1 MSQKKTWP
9 NDLSVE
15 SVPSTT
21 IDLLVQK
28 PSQIS
33 TDAKLK
39 SAQEL
44 LFEAAS
50 EKSLEEKYQE
60 KWRLFERAVARERVS
75 KGKLMKIIGTLD
87 EDKQWAALHYAVDSN
102 NKDLCRRLTSKKG
115 KYRCDVNILGGN
127 GENILHVVS
136 QSKQIWLNMKEATTA
151 KVPPLVTLLV
161 EECRADVNHADDEGR
176 TPLHMAAMR
185 GRLCYIK
192 YLIDHGAKIEVL
204 TKLNASILHFAVFPV
219 NPMNAE
225 ELNCL
230 VKFIME
236 QLLAK
241 DKDFFNLCTLDNR
254 KPLVFLASHPA
265 ITHSSLNDP
274 NGNQQAFKDTLMT
287 LFTNRTTVETQFL
300 VVFDMV
306 ARRKQCQ
313 QFDHLEN
320 LFGKATPQIQEQ
332 IVHLACRYD
341 NAVLLQ
347 WLIKRLKP
355 KAHSS
360 MTNCA
365 EYTPLLTAIFYN
377 SVACNIEYK
386 SQSPLLEV
394 GAVEQDNILHICAK
408 RQVSSA
414 ILDMIIK
421 KLSADNIREL
431 MAKQDSNDNLP
442 LHFVAQINTEKELAI
457 WEKLINENISQILDL
472 LSIKNRRG
480 KTVVHEASEQG
491 NVRILELMWKAI
503 PSNYR
508 YDRTKGL
515 YETDD
520 NTRFTC
526 LHIATKNGGG
536 KKLEVLKYLI
546 ETVRIEV
553 DAIGDRRLTP
563 LHLACEYGHLDV
575 VKYLIEKGASTTLRN
590 AQLLNCLEIC
600 IEEQH
605 VELVKYLLQ
614 LPNWREMM
622 RNAQIIEDTD
632 AYDTPMR
639 KLIRYM
645 PDVALWVIEEK
656 LTRKVG
662 GAGQK
667 VSKEIYDYEFYEDM
681 NTVKQWYA
689 QGAELPPEDTSC
701 KARCHKLGVSAIF
714 GCYISTGCCNRTV
727 SDENIN
733 ASEPYTRDA
742 YTLVRNHPLMIV
754 SQQSAYPELMAHQ
767 FHILLRKKMFR
778 RFSTFW
784 LAFSFLFY
792 LILLGL
798 WTAVIL
804 SGKHPQ
810 YFYDLAGFNMT
821 LDINTCQQVANSLVA
836 QNVNEVFKTD
846 AYRRLKVALYIVFWM
861 LIAKNG
867 ILVIALFPKV
877 FRVGAYYV
885 EAAALVLSF
894 VYILDWY
901 DWQNPVLFRCPFQYQ
916 IGAMG
921 LFLSWMNLLT
931 YVRCIPWLGV
941 GIYVAMLQVI
951 CFKFL
956 RFLPVLLII
965 ICGFGFTY
973 WMLLQNQP
981 VYATPIEALIRT
993 SLMMFDL
1000 GYESRLYSA
1009 PDQVAY
1015 YKLVYVMMIL
1025 TAIVSCI
1032 FIINLLIGLAV
1043 GEIPTLMVEGT
1054 LWRNQ
1059 MLYDFVSDGEILRLQ
1074 FLRLMKFLCCYQLY
1088 RISRIRA
1095 RPIHLL
1101 TFDDRANGW
1110 IGKAWY
1116 FTKKH
1121 FFEEKIQDDVELKI
1135 SSNKDA
1141 RPYWE
1146 EKEN

>member
-1 MSQKKTWP
+1 MQS
-9 NDLSVE
+9 S
-15 SVPSTT
+15 
-21 IDLLVQK
+21 
-28 PSQIS
+28 
-33 TDAKLK
+33 KLK
-39 SAQEL
+39 KNT
-44 LFEAAS
+44 AAS
-50 EKSLEEKYQE
+50 EKDLGSAQSKWELFDDAVTKESLPKN
-60 KWRLFERAVARERVS
+60 KVR
-75 KGKLMKIIGTLD
+75 KMIGTLD
-87 EDKQWAALHYAVDSN
+87 EDKEWAALHYAVDCN
-102 NKDLCRRLTSKKG
+102 NEELCSRLTSKEDE
-115 KYRCDVNILGGN
+115 YQCDVNILGGN
-127 GENILHVVS
+127 GENVLHIVS
-136 QSKQIWLNMKEATTA
+136 QSTCIWGDVKDSTTTE
-151 KVPPLVTLLV
+151 VPALVKLLV
-161 EECRADVNHADDEGR
+161 EKRGADVNHADDEGR

-185 GRLCYIK
+185 GRLHYIK
-192 YLIDHGAKIEVL
+192 YLIDHEAKV
-204 TKLNASILHFAVFPV
+204 
-219 NPMNAE
+219 
-225 ELNCL
+225 
-230 VKFIME
+230 
-236 QLLAK
+236 
-241 DKDFFNLCTLDNR
+241 D
-254 KPLVFLASHPA
+254 
-265 ITHSSLNDP
+265 
-274 NGNQQAFKDTLMT
+274 
-287 LFTNRTTVETQFL
+287 VE
-300 VVFDMV
+300 
-306 ARRKQCQ
+306 
-313 QFDHLEN
+313 
-320 LFGKATPQIQEQ
+320 
-332 IVHLACRYD
+332 
-341 NAVLLQ
+341 
-347 WLIKRLKP
+347 
-355 KAHSS
+355 
-360 MTNCA
+360 
-365 EYTPLLTAIFYN
+365 
-377 SVACNIEYK
+377 
-386 SQSPLLEV
+386 
-394 GAVEQDNILHICAK
+394 
-408 RQVSSA
+408 
-414 ILDMIIK
+414 
-421 KLSADNIREL
+421 
-431 MAKQDSNDNLP
+431 
-442 LHFVAQINTEKELAI
+442 
-457 WEKLINENISQILDL
+457 
-472 LSIKNRRG
+472 
-480 KTVVHEASEQG
+480 
-491 NVRILELMWKAI
+491 LELI
-503 PSNYR
+503 
-508 YDRTKGL
+508 
-515 YETDD
+515 
-520 NTRFTC
+520 
-526 LHIATKNGGG
+526 
-536 KKLEVLKYLI
+536 KYLI
-546 ETVRIEV
+546 KIVRIEV

-563 LHLACEYGHLDV
+563 LHIACEFGHLDV

-622 RNAQIIEDTD
+622 RNAQTIEDTD

-689 QGAELPPEDTSC
+689 QGAKLPPEDISC

-727 SDENIN
+727 SDENTN

-754 SQQSAYPELMAHQ
+754 SQQSAYPQLMAHQ

-821 LDINTCQQVANSLVA
+821 LDINTCQQVANSLVS
-836 QNVNEVFKTD
+836 QNVNEVFKTA

-867 ILVIALFPKV
+867 ILVIALFPKI

-916 IGAMG
+916 IGAM
-921 LFLSWMNLLT
+921 
-931 YVRCIPWLGV
+931 
-941 GIYVAMLQVI
+941 
-951 CFKFL
+951 
-956 RFLPVLLII
+956 
-965 ICGFGFTY
+965 
-973 WMLLQNQP
+973 
-981 VYATPIEALIRT
+981 
-993 SLMMFDL
+993 
-1000 GYESRLYSA
+1000 
-1009 PDQVAY
+1009 
-1015 YKLVYVMMIL
+1015 
-1025 TAIVSCI
+1025 
-1032 FIINLLIGLAV
+1032 GLAV

-1141 RPYWE
+1141 R
-1146 EKEN
+1146 

>member
-1 MSQKKTWP
+1 
-9 NDLSVE
+9 
-15 SVPSTT
+15 
-21 IDLLVQK
+21 
-28 PSQIS
+28 
-33 TDAKLK
+33 
-39 SAQEL
+39 
-44 LFEAAS
+44 
-50 EKSLEEKYQE
+50 
-60 KWRLFERAVARERVS
+60 
-75 KGKLMKIIGTLD
+75 MKIIGTLD
-87 EDKQWAALHYAVDSN
+87 DDKQWAALHYAVDSN
-102 NKDLCRRLTSKKG
+102 NEDLCRRLTSKKD
-115 KYRCDVNILGGN
+115 KYRCDVNIFGGN
-127 GENILHVVS
+127 GENVLHVVS
-136 QSKQIWLNMKEATTA
+136 QSECIWQDIEEVEDVGNVEEVEDVEDLEDEKDVSVYGISTE
-151 KVPPLVTLLV
+151 VPALVILLV
-161 EECRADVNHADDEGR
+161 EECGADVNHADDEGR

-185 GRLCYIK
+185 GRLRYIK
-192 YLIDHGAKIEVL
+192 YLIHHGAKVE
-204 TKLNASILHFAVFPV
+204 SIDGVQQLP
-219 NPMNAE
+219 
-225 ELNCL
+225 
-230 VKFIME
+230 
-236 QLLAK
+236 LLA
-241 DKDFFNLCTLDNR
+241 
-254 KPLVFLASHPA
+254 
-265 ITHSSLNDP
+265 
-274 NGNQQAFKDTLMT
+274 
-287 LFTNRTTVETQFL
+287 
-300 VVFDMV
+300 
-306 ARRKQCQ
+306 
-313 QFDHLEN
+313 
-320 LFGKATPQIQEQ
+320 
-332 IVHLACRYD
+332 
-341 NAVLLQ
+341 
-347 WLIKRLKP
+347 
-355 KAHSS
+355 
-360 MTNCA
+360 
-365 EYTPLLTAIFYN
+365 
-377 SVACNIEYK
+377 
-386 SQSPLLEV
+386 V
-394 GAVEQDNILHICAK
+394 GTVEQDNILHICAK

-414 ILDMIIK
+414 ILDMIIN
-421 KLSADNIREL
+421 KLSTRNIAEL
-431 MAKQDSNDNLP
+431 MQTKDSNGNLP
-442 LHFVAQINTEKELAI
+442 LHLAVQINTKEELDI
-457 WEKLINENISQILDL
+457 WKKLIDEKNISQVLIF
-472 LSIKNRRG
+472 LSTKNRRG
-480 KTVVHEASEQG
+480 KTVAHEASEQG
-491 NVRILELMWKAI
+491 NFRFLKFMWEVI
-503 PSNYR
+503 PPNHQQ
-508 YDRTKGL
+508 DRAKVFH
-515 YETDD
+515 ETAK
-520 NTRFTC
+520 NNRFTC
-526 LHIATKNGGG
+526 LHIAAKNGGS
-536 KKLEVLKYLI
+536 KELEVLKYLI

-563 LHLACEYGHLDV
+563 LHIACEFGHLDV

-590 AQLLNCLEIC
+590 AQLLNSLEIC
-600 IEEQH
+600 IEKQH
-605 VELVKYLLQ
+605 VEIVKYLLQ

-622 RNAQIIEDTD
+622 CNAQTIEDTD

-639 KLIRYM
+639 KLIRYT

-689 QGAELPPEDTSC
+689 QGAKLPPEDTSC

-714 GCYISTGCCNRTV
+714 GCYISTGCCNRTI
-727 SDENIN
+727 SDENTN

>member
-1 MSQKKTWP
+1 MSQKEAWQ

-21 IDLLVQK
+21 IDLPEQK
-28 PSQIS
+28 SSQIS

-39 SAQEL
+39 TQEEYGKWPLINYGRSEGKSTQEL

-50 EKSLEEKYQE
+50 EKDLGSAQSKWELFDDAVTKESLPKN
-60 KWRLFERAVARERVS
+60 KVR
-75 KGKLMKIIGTLD
+75 KMIGTLD
-87 EDKQWAALHYAVDSN
+87 EDKEWAALHYAVDCN
-102 NKDLCRRLTSKKG
+102 NEELCSRLTSKEDE
-115 KYRCDVNILGGN
+115 YQCDVNILGGN
-127 GENILHVVS
+127 GENVLHIVS
-136 QSKQIWLNMKEATTA
+136 QSTCIWGDVKDSTTTE
-151 KVPPLVTLLV
+151 VPALVKLLV
-161 EECRADVNHADDEGR
+161 EKRGADVNHADDEGR

-185 GRLCYIK
+185 GRLHYIK
-192 YLIDHGAKIEVL
+192 YLIDHEAKVD
-204 TKLNASILHFAVFPV
+204 SIDSVHQLP
-219 NPMNAE
+219 
-225 ELNCL
+225 
-230 VKFIME
+230 
-236 QLLAK
+236 LLA
-241 DKDFFNLCTLDNR
+241 
-254 KPLVFLASHPA
+254 
-265 ITHSSLNDP
+265 
-274 NGNQQAFKDTLMT
+274 
-287 LFTNRTTVETQFL
+287 
-300 VVFDMV
+300 
-306 ARRKQCQ
+306 
-313 QFDHLEN
+313 
-320 LFGKATPQIQEQ
+320 
-332 IVHLACRYD
+332 
-341 NAVLLQ
+341 
-347 WLIKRLKP
+347 
-355 KAHSS
+355 
-360 MTNCA
+360 
-365 EYTPLLTAIFYN
+365 
-377 SVACNIEYK
+377 
-386 SQSPLLEV
+386 V

-408 RQVSSA
+408 RQVSFD

-421 KLSADNIREL
+421 KLSADNTKEL
-431 MAKQDSNDNLP
+431 MAKQDSNGNLP
-442 LHFVAQINTEKELAI
+442 LHLAAQINTKEELDI
-457 WEKLINENISQILDL
+457 WKKLINEKNISEVLKF
-472 LSIKNRRG
+472 LSVKNHRG
-480 KTVVHEASEQG
+480 KTVAHEASEQG
-491 NVRILELMWKAI
+491 NVVILESMWKLI
-503 PSNYR
+503 PPDDQYN
-508 YDRTKGL
+508 RTKGL
-515 YETDD
+515 HVTAD
-520 NTRFTC
+520 NNRFTC
-526 LHIATKNGGG
+526 LHIAAKNGGS
-536 KKLEVLKYLI
+536 KELELIKYLI
-546 ETVRIEV
+546 KIVRIEV

-563 LHLACEYGHLDV
+563 LHIACEFGHLDV

-622 RNAQIIEDTD
+622 RNAQTIEDTD

-689 QGAELPPEDTSC
+689 QGAKLPPEDISC

-727 SDENIN
+727 SDENTN

-754 SQQSAYPELMAHQ
+754 SQQSAYPQLMAHQ

-792 LILLGL
+792 LILL
-798 WTAVIL
+798 
-804 SGKHPQ
+804 
-810 YFYDLAGFNMT
+810 
-821 LDINTCQQVANSLVA
+821 
-836 QNVNEVFKTD
+836 
-846 AYRRLKVALYIVFWM
+846 
-861 LIAKNG
+861 
-867 ILVIALFPKV
+867 
-877 FRVGAYYV
+877 
-885 EAAALVLSF
+885 
-894 VYILDWY
+894 
-901 DWQNPVLFRCPFQYQ
+901 
-916 IGAMG
+916 
-921 LFLSWMNLLT
+921 
-931 YVRCIPWLGV
+931 
-941 GIYVAMLQVI
+941 
-951 CFKFL
+951 
-956 RFLPVLLII
+956 
-965 ICGFGFTY
+965 
-973 WMLLQNQP
+973 
-981 VYATPIEALIRT
+981 
-993 SLMMFDL
+993 
-1000 GYESRLYSA
+1000 
-1009 PDQVAY
+1009 
-1015 YKLVYVMMIL
+1015 
-1025 TAIVSCI
+1025 
-1032 FIINLLIGLAV
+1032 GLAV

>member
-39 SAQEL
+39 SQEEYGKWSLINYGRSEGKSTQEL

-50 EKSLEEKYQE
+50 EKDSGSAQSKWELFDDAVTKESLPKN
-60 KWRLFERAVARERVS
+60 KVR
-75 KGKLMKIIGTLD
+75 KMIGTLD
-87 EDKQWAALHYAVDSN
+87 EDKQWAALHYAVDCN
-102 NKDLCRRLTSKKG
+102 NVKLCNRLTSKED
-115 KYRCDVNILGGN
+115 KYQCDVNILGGN
-127 GENILHVVS
+127 GENVLHIVS
-136 QSKQIWLNMKEATTA
+136 QSTCIWGDVKDATTA
-151 KVPPLVTLLV
+151 KVPPLITLLV
-161 EECRADVNHADDEGR
+161 EKRGADVNHADDEGR

-185 GRLCYIK
+185 GRLHYIK
-192 YLIDHGAKIEVL
+192 YLIDHEAKVDAL
-204 TKLNASILHFAVFPV
+204 TKLNANILHFAVFPV
-219 NPMNAE
+219 NQLNAE
-225 ELNCL
+225 QLYSL
-230 VKFIME
+230 VDHISNEPLVIK
-236 QLLAK
+236 K
-241 DKDFFNLCTLDNR
+241 DLFNLYTLDNR
-254 KPLVFLASHPA
+254 TPLVFLASHPA
-265 ITHSSLNDP
+265 ITYSSSNDP
-274 NGNQQAFKDTLMT
+274 NDKQLKSKKALMT
-287 LFTNRTTVETQFL
+287 LFTEKMQLFTEKTKDQTQIL
-300 VVFDMV
+300 VVFDMI

-313 QFDHLEN
+313 QFDHLEY

-332 IVHLACRYD
+332 IIHLACRYD
-341 NAVLLQ
+341 NKVLLR
-347 WLIKRLKP
+347 WLMNTLESEEYFAK
-355 KAHSS
+355 
-360 MTNCA
+360 TNSA
-365 EYTPLLTAIFYN
+365 QYTPLLTAIFYN
-377 SVACNIEYK
+377 SMACNIEYK

-414 ILDMIIK
+414 ILDMIIN
-421 KLSADNIREL
+421 KLSTGNIAEL
-431 MAKQDSNDNLP
+431 METKDSNGNLP
-442 LHFVAQINTEKELAI
+442 LHLAARINTKEELDI
-457 WEKLINENISQILDL
+457 WKKLINEKNISEVLKF
-472 LSIKNRRG
+472 LSIKNHRG
-480 KTVVHEASEQG
+480 KTVAHEASEQG
-491 NVRILELMWKAI
+491 NVDILESMWKLI
-503 PSNYR
+503 PPDDQ

-515 YETDD
+515 HETAD
-520 NTRFTC
+520 NNRFTC
-526 LHIATKNGGG
+526 LHIAAKNGGS
-536 KKLEVLKYLI
+536 KELELIKYLI
-546 ETVRIEV
+546 KIVRIEV

-563 LHLACEYGHLDV
+563 LHIACKYGHLDV

-622 RNAQIIEDTD
+622 RNAQTIEDTD

-689 QGAELPPEDTSC
+689 QGAKLPPEDTSC

-733 ASEPYTRDA
+733 ASKPYTRDA

-754 SQQSAYPELMAHQ
+754 SQQSAYPQLMAHQ

-821 LDINTCQQVANSLVA
+821 LDINTCQQVANSLVS

-867 ILVIALFPKV
+867 ILVIALFPKI

-901 DWQNPVLFRCPFQYQ
+901 DWQNPVLFRCP
-916 IGAMG
+916 
-921 LFLSWMNLLT
+921 
-931 YVRCIPWLGV
+931 
-941 GIYVAMLQVI
+941 
-951 CFKFL
+951 
-956 RFLPVLLII
+956 
-965 ICGFGFTY
+965 
-973 WMLLQNQP
+973 
-981 VYATPIEALIRT
+981 
-993 SLMMFDL
+993 
-1000 GYESRLYSA
+1000 
-1009 PDQVAY
+1009 
-1015 YKLVYVMMIL
+1015 
-1025 TAIVSCI
+1025 
-1032 FIINLLIGLAV
+1032 
-1043 GEIPTLMVEGT
+1043 
-1054 LWRNQ
+1054 
-1059 MLYDFVSDGEILRLQ
+1059 
-1074 FLRLMKFLCCYQLY
+1074 
-1088 RISRIRA
+1088 
-1095 RPIHLL
+1095 
-1101 TFDDRANGW
+1101 
-1110 IGKAWY
+1110 
-1116 FTKKH
+1116 
-1121 FFEEKIQDDVELKI
+1121 
-1135 SSNKDA
+1135 
-1141 RPYWE
+1141 
-1146 EKEN
+1146 